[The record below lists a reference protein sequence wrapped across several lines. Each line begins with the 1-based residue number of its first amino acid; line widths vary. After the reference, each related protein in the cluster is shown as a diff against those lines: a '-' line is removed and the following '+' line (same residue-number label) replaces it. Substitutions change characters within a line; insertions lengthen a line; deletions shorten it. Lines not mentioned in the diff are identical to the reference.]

1 MQRSY
6 VRAGA
11 LASQDRMSGVDALRA
26 VAVLLTFAMHYSWF
40 YLATYLSVDP
50 EHTTLART
58 TTLAQALAL
67 LPYFSLYGVYLFFMI
82 SGYLIGGRWLRESSP
97 PIIDYMRDRAWR
109 IFPAFWVALF
119 AAWALNRARGINVD
133 ASFVDVLSNATLLNW
148 FAPEAHP
155 PWLIVSWSLQVEW
168 LFYIAMPITA
178 WLLRRVPHTARVW
191 TLWILTAL
199 LCVMLKSVGE
209 RHFAYPAFFAVGIF
223 VALKETDVRHWAVR
237 IRMFPVI
244 AGILVLHGLYA
255 FAEPIGAAKPPW
267 SIGFFDG
274 FSLLFILIGGA
285 FFIKTTFEPPK
296 WVVTRALIALGRISY
311 SFYLWHLLVLI
322 AIFDLANKTS
332 VSSWVVALPSWLRA
346 LLLFSLGLGV
356 SVMVATA
363 SYRVFEMPYFTAHA
377 RRRQR

>member
-1 MQRSY
+1 
-6 VRAGA
+6 
-11 LASQDRMSGVDALRA
+11 MSGIDALRA

-40 YLATYLSVDP
+40 YSAMYLALDP
-50 EHTTLART
+50 EHTTLASA
-58 TTLAQALAL
+58 TTLEQALAL

-82 SGYLIGGRWLRESSP
+82 SGYLIGGRWLREDSP
-97 PIIDYMRDRAWR
+97 PILDYVRDRAWR
-109 IFPAFWVALF
+109 IFPAFWVALV
-119 AAWALNRARGINVD
+119 AAWALTRARGISID
-133 ASFVDVLSNATLLNW
+133 ASVADVLFNASLLNW

-168 LFYIAMPITA
+168 LFYLAMPIVA
-178 WLLRRVPHTARVW
+178 WLLRQVPQTARVW
-191 TLWILTAL
+191 ALWIIVAM
-199 LCVMLKSVGE
+199 LCVMLKSLGE
-209 RHFAYPAFFAVGIF
+209 RHFAYPAFFAVGIV
-223 VALKETDVRHWAVR
+223 VALKETEARHWAAH

-244 AGILVLHGLYA
+244 AAMLVLHGLYA

-274 FSLLFILIGGA
+274 FSLLFVLVGGA
-285 FFIKTTFEPPK
+285 FFIKITFDPPR
-296 WVVTRALIALGRISY
+296 WAVPRVMIALGRISY

-332 VSSWVVALPSWLRA
+332 VSSWVIALPSWLRG
-346 LLLFSLGLGV
+346 LLLFSLGLGA

-363 SYRVFEMPYFTAHA
+363 SYRVFEMPYFTAPA